1 MSLLYVPLF
10 VYLLQ
15 KKTVASV
22 TGINATTVFK
32 QQYNSVLT
40 TATNKMGHY
49 NTRSFRH
56 FDASVSQTGV

>member
-1 MSLLYVPLF
+1 MGKTDI
-10 VYLLQ
+10 

-22 TGINATTVFK
+22 TGTNATTVFK